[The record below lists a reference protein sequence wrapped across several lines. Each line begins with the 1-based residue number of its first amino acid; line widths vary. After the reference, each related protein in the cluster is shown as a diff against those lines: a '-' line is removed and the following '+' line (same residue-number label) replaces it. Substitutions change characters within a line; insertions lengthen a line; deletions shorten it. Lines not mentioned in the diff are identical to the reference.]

1 MDKNSKTEYVLKK
14 ILNPAS
20 VVIAFLML
28 SCGSHSNK
36 NADQSTQNADD
47 MKEILS
53 RQRVT
58 SADGTAIGFWKSG
71 SGLPLLLVHG
81 TTADHT
87 RWSPVLPQLEQHFT
101 IYAMDRRGRGE
112 SGDAPEYDTMH
123 EAADVAAVLNGIG
136 EPAFVLGHSYGAVCA
151 LEAALL
157 TENIRKLVLY
167 KPPIPTG
174 LPIYPPGVPDRMQAL
189 IDNGELE
196 KALELFMREVV
207 SMPEDDF
214 ETYRHQPMWKIRIQ
228 LAPTIPRELAIDR
241 KYSFD
246 PEKFAHLQ
254 VPTLLLLGGDSPP
267 LFRQATEVVDSALAN
282 SILINLPGQQH
293 IAMDTA
299 PELFVREVLQFLLS
313 QSYN

>member
-1 MDKNSKTEYVLKK
+1 MKK

-28 SCGSHSNK
+28 SCSSHSNK
-36 NADQSTQNADD
+36 NADQSTQNAND
-47 MKEILS
+47 MKYTQN

-71 SGLPLLLVHG
+71 AGPPLLLVHG

-87 RWSPVLPQLEQHFT
+87 RWSLVLPQLEQHFT
-101 IYAMDRRGRGE
+101 VYAMDRRGRGG
-112 SGDAPEYDTMH
+112 SGDSPEYDIMH
-123 EAADVAAVLNGIG
+123 EAADVAAVLKGIG

-157 TENIRKLVLY
+157 TDNIRKLILY
-167 KPPIPTG
+167 EPPIPTG
-174 LPIYPPGVPDRMQAL
+174 LPMYPPGVPDRMQAL
-189 IDNGELE
+189 IDSGELE

-207 SMPEDDF
+207 RMPADDF
-214 ETYRHQPMWKIRIQ
+214 ETYRHLPMWKIRTQ

-241 KYSFD
+241 KYSFY

-254 VPTLLLLGGDSPP
+254 VPTLLLLGGDSPL

-282 SILINLPGQQH
+282 STVINLPGQQH
-293 IAMDTA
+293 IAMDTD

-313 QSYN
+313 QI